1 MLMLRTLLHHKA
13 IVVLVVLQVAIS
25 YAVTTNSIYLMQG
38 HWIRSHLTTGLDDGS
53 LVIAQV
59 TGVDG
64 SDMSDA
70 EAIEDMASIR
80 AVNGVDA
87 VSEVNMM
94 PASKS
99 AFTISL
105 YAAPRDS
112 DPVLRRVPMYL
123 GKNHYMEALGIRLIQ
138 GRPFADTE
146 YVKYDPFRSG
156 PYPFV
161 AVITSSLAKR
171 IWPGADALGK
181 TLYVG
186 QKKFPVRVVGITGHL
201 MSSDFSRSV
210 DSDITILMPTST
222 LSGGVYVAHVS
233 KASVGAVSDS
243 IRDALYKVDPNR
255 MVQFSIPYS
264 TMVEQFFRHD
274 RFVVYMLLAVVLVL
288 VVLATAGVAALSMLW
303 IRQRTRSIGIRRAL
317 GATVSDIV
325 QYFLTENVIVVFGGL
340 VLGVGL
346 SIALNDFLISHFEVQ
361 RLSFLNYAF
370 SSILFLAIGQIA
382 ALYPVVMGSK
392 MQPAMAMRRHT

>member
-1 MLMLRTLLHHKA
+1 MLMLRTFLHHKA
-13 IVVLVVLQVAIS
+13 IVVLVVLQVAVS

-38 HWIRSHLTTGLDDGS
+38 HWVRSHLTTGLDDDS

-70 EAIEDMASIR
+70 EALEDMAAIR
-80 AVNGVDA
+80 AVDGVDA

-94 PASKS
+94 PASKN

-105 YAAPRDS
+105 YASQNDS
-112 DPVLRRVPMYL
+112 DPVVRRVPMYL
-123 GKNHYMEALGIRLIQ
+123 GNNHYMETLGIRLIR
-138 GRPFADTE
+138 GRSFVDTE
-146 YVKYDPFRSG
+146 YVKYDPFRNG

-161 AVITSSLAKR
+161 AVITSALATR

-186 QKKFPVRVVGITGHL
+186 QKKFPVRVVGIAGHL
-201 MSSDFSRSV
+201 MSSDFSRSG

-222 LSGGVYVAHVS
+222 LSGGVYVAHIS
-233 KASVGAVSDS
+233 KSSVGAVSDS
-243 IRDALYKVDPNR
+243 IRDALYKADPNR
-255 MVQFSIPYS
+255 MVQFSMPYS

-325 QYFLTENVIVVFGGL
+325 QYFFAENVIVVTGGL

-346 SIALNDFLISHFEVQ
+346 SIALNDFLINHFEVQ
-361 RLSFLNYAF
+361 RLPIPNYVF

-382 ALYPVVMGSK
+382 ALYPVVSGSN
-392 MQPAMAMRRHT
+392 MQPAMAIRRNA

>member
-1 MLMLRTLLHHKA
+1 MLRTFLHHKA

-70 EAIEDMASIR
+70 EALEDMATIR

-94 PASKS
+94 PASKN

-105 YAAPRDS
+105 YATPKDS

-123 GKNHYMEALGIRLIQ
+123 GKDHYIEALGIRLIQ
-138 GRPFADTE
+138 GRSFVDTE

-161 AVITSSLAKR
+161 AVITSALATK
-171 IWPGADALGK
+171 IWPGVDALGK

-186 QKKFPVRVVGITGHL
+186 QKKFPVRVVGLAGHL
-201 MSSDFSRSV
+201 MSSDFSRSS

-233 KASVGAVSDS
+233 KPSVGALSDS
-243 IRDALYKVDPNR
+243 IRDALYKADPNR
-255 MVQFSIPYS
+255 MVQFSRPYS
-264 TMVEQFFRHD
+264 TIVEQFFQHD

-317 GATVSDIV
+317 GATAGDIV
-325 QYFLTENVIVVFGGL
+325 QYFLVENVIVVFTGL

-361 RLSFLNYAF
+361 RLPLVNYAF
-370 SSILFLAIGQIA
+370 SSMLFLAMGQLA
-382 ALYPVVMGSK
+382 ALYPVVTGSK
-392 MQPAMAMRRHT
+392 MPPAMAMRRHV